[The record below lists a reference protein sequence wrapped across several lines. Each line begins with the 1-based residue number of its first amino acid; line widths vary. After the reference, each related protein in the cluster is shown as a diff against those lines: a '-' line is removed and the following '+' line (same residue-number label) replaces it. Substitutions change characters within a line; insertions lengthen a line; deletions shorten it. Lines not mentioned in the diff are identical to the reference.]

1 MFPFV
6 LFIYFPS
13 TFWSVPPPGDGE
25 RRRVKDE
32 IRVAGLPH
40 TAVGEIPISFDAS
53 DESHLLQ
60 HMHSIP
66 CSVDGAP
73 TVRRDGFHG
82 RPADLLLPCAAHQKA
97 VDCELDRC
105 QVIAEDRV
113 AEFKKPFS

>member
-40 TAVGEIPISFDAS
+40 TAVGEIPIPFDTS
-53 DESHLLQ
+53 DESQLLQ
-60 HMHSIP
+60 HTHSIP
-66 CSVDGAP
+66 CSVDGTPA
-73 TVRRDGFHG
+73 VRRDGFHG
-82 RPADLLLPCAAHQKA
+82 RPADFLLPCAAHQIT
-97 VDCELDRC
+97 VDRELDRRE
-105 QVIAEDRV
+105 VIAEKRV
-113 AEFKKPFS
+113 AEFEKPFS